1 MRDSELVDPRLRAT
15 SLASVLVAIALIC
28 LVTLAL
34 PHDPDLHDLG
44 LAVAAVALLVL
55 GGFVHRFGERFDAR
69 QIGGVVVGAT
79 LLAALANYA
88 VGTTGAAFG
97 LMFTFTA
104 LYAFYFFELRFA
116 LGHLALVGVAYAI
129 QLAVNPG
136 PSAASRFLLVV
147 GTPALVGLLVTRL
160 LRVARA
166 EAERTRR
173 VLESTR
179 DAYAALELDGTVVQ
193 WNAAAESMFGA
204 SRTEVLGRDFGELFY
219 PRGEVAAFR
228 ERLRALRHADE
239 VSGHRFEA
247 EYRRPDGTTFPAE
260 VTVSRVE
267 GGGRAILATFARDL
281 SDERRREA
289 EQAQLAREQA
299 ARREAEH
306 VAEMVSDMQLLVDA
320 ALAHTTADGMMNAL
334 IPRVRAVLGADAAS
348 VMLREEGRDSLV
360 VRASTGGDPK
370 NRRRIAF
377 GEYFTGIVAAERR
390 PMLEQDPRL
399 HHVADPAMREA
410 GVTSLMGVPLMV
422 DGELAGVLSV
432 GATAPRRFTSD
443 DLGMLRLAADR
454 VALALDRAHIYE
466 REHRIAETLQRSLL
480 PEQMPN
486 LPGMGVSARYV
497 PAASEAEVGG
507 DWFDVI
513 PMPGGR
519 VGLVMGDVAGKGLS
533 AASTVGSL
541 RSALRA
547 YALEGHAPAVVLEQ
561 LNRLVWAELEE
572 SQMTTLVYL
581 VFDPI
586 EGGLS
591 WVNAGHLPPLR
602 TGPDGAPATFLEGAR
617 SVPLG
622 VMPFPTFE
630 EETADLDQGA
640 VVLLYTDGLVER
652 PGSVIDAGLEAL
664 ARAVD
669 AAPRGTEAL
678 CDHLLRELSP
688 EGGAADDVA
697 LLAFCNEPV
706 RDRFEVELPAQPE
719 SLSSVRGLVRR
730 WLSHAGST
738 EQEVAEVTAACGEA
752 CTNAIEHAGAGGS
765 SSFEMEGSRDGS
777 HIEVVVRDFGVWRP
791 GREDD
796 HGRGLELMNA
806 LMDEVE
812 VRPGP
817 DGTVVRMRRGLN
829 GAGNGAGTR

>member
-1 MRDSELVDPRLRAT
+1 L
-15 SLASVLVAIALIC
+15 
-28 LVTLAL
+28 
-34 PHDPDLHDLG
+34 
-44 LAVAAVALLVL
+44 
-55 GGFVHRFGERFDAR
+55 GERLDTR
-69 QIGGVVVGAT
+69 QIGGVVVVGT

-88 VGTTGAAFG
+88 VGTTTAAFG
-97 LMFTFTA
+97 LLFTFTA
-104 LYAFYFFELRFA
+104 LYAFYFFDLRFA

-147 GTPALVGLLVTRL
+147 GTPALVGLLIARL
-160 LRVARA
+160 LRVVRA
-166 EAERTRR
+166 ETARTRR
-173 VLESTR
+173 VLETTH
-179 DAYAALELDGTVVQ
+179 DAYVALELDGTVVE
-193 WNAAAESMFGA
+193 WNVAAEKMFGA
-204 SRTEVLGRDFGELFY
+204 SRAEVLGRNFGELFY
-219 PRGEVAAFR
+219 PHEEVPAYR
-228 ERLRALRHADE
+228 ERLRVLRDADE
-239 VSGHRFEA
+239 VTGHRFEA
-247 EYRRPDGTTFPAE
+247 EYRRPDGTSFPAE

-267 GGGRAILATFARDL
+267 GGGRVILASFARDL
-281 SDERRREA
+281 TVERRRET
-289 EQAQLAREQA
+289 EQSQLAREQA

-306 VAEMVSDMQLLVDA
+306 VAEMVSGMQLLVDA
-320 ALAHTTADGMMNAL
+320 ALAHTTTDGMMNAL

-348 VMLREEGRDSLV
+348 VLLREEGRDSLV
-360 VRASTGGDPK
+360 VRASTGGDPD

-399 HHVADPAMREA
+399 DEVADPAMREA

-454 VALALDRAHIYE
+454 VALALDHARIYE

-533 AASTVGSL
+533 AASMVGSL

-572 SQMTTLVYL
+572 SQMATLIYV
-581 VFDPI
+581 VFDPV
-586 EGGLS
+586 EGRLS

-602 TGPDGAPATFLEGAR
+602 TAGDGAPAEFLHGAR

-622 VMPFPTFE
+622 VLPFPAYE
-630 EETADLDQGA
+630 EATADLGQGSI
-640 VVLLYTDGLVER
+640 VLLYTDGLVER
-652 PGSVIDAGLEAL
+652 PGSVIDIGLNAL

-669 AAPRGTEAL
+669 EAPEGTDAL

-688 EGGAADDVA
+688 LGGAADDVA

-706 RDRFEVELPAQPE
+706 TDRFEFELPAQPE

-730 WLSHAGST
+730 WLRQTGST
-738 EQEVAEVTAACGEA
+738 EQEIAEVTTACGEA
-752 CTNAIEHAGAGGS
+752 CANAIEHAGAGSS
-765 SSFEMEGSRDGS
+765 SSFELEGKLDGS
-777 HIEVVVRDFGVWRP
+777 GVAVVVRDFGVWRP
-791 GREDD
+791 ERDDD
-796 HGRGLELMNA
+796 HGRGLGLMNT
-806 LMDEVE
+806 LMDVVE
-812 VRPGP
+812 VTPSTE
-817 DGTVVRMRRGLN
+817 GTVVRMQRRL
-829 GAGNGAGTR
+829 NGAGTR

>member
-1 MRDSELVDPRLRAT
+1 MHDSELFGPRARAT
-15 SLASVLVAIALIC
+15 SLAAVLVAIALIC

-34 PHDPDLHDLG
+34 PHDSELRDPG

-55 GGFVHRFGERFDAR
+55 GGLVHRLGERLDTR
-69 QIGGVVVGAT
+69 QIGGVVVVGT

-88 VGTTGAAFG
+88 VGTTTAAFG
-97 LMFTFTA
+97 LLFTFTA
-104 LYAFYFFELRFA
+104 LYAFYFFDLRFA

-136 PSAASRFLLVV
+136 PSAATRFLLVV
-147 GTPALVGLLVTRL
+147 GTPALVGLLIARL
-160 LRVARA
+160 LRVVRA
-166 EAERTRR
+166 ETARSRR
-173 VLESTR
+173 VLETTH
-179 DAYAALELDGTVVQ
+179 DAYAALELDGTVVE
-193 WNAAAESMFGA
+193 WNVAAEKMFGA
-204 SRTEVLGRDFGELFY
+204 SRAEVLGRNFGELFY
-219 PRGEVAAFR
+219 PHEEVPAYR
-228 ERLRALRHADE
+228 ERLRVLRDADE
-239 VSGHRFEA
+239 VSGQRFEA

-260 VTVSRVE
+260 VTLSRVE
-267 GGGRAILATFARDL
+267 GGGRAILASFARDL
-281 SDERRREA
+281 TDERLRET
-289 EQAQLAREQA
+289 EQAELAREQA

-306 VAEMVSDMQLLVDA
+306 VAEMVSGMQLLVDA
-320 ALAHTTADGMMNAL
+320 ALAHTTTDGMMNAL

-348 VMLREEGRDSLV
+348 VLLREEGRDSLV
-360 VRASTGGDPK
+360 VRASTGGDPE
-370 NRRRIAF
+370 NRRRIDF
-377 GEYFTGIVAAERR
+377 GEYFTGVVAAERR

-399 HHVADPAMREA
+399 DEVADPAMREA

-454 VALALDRAHIYE
+454 VALALDHARIYE

-533 AASTVGSL
+533 AASMVGSL

-547 YALEGHAPAVVLEQ
+547 YVLEGHAPAVVLEQ

-572 SQMTTLVYL
+572 SQMATLIYV
-581 VFDPI
+581 VFDPV
-586 EGGLS
+586 EGRLS

-602 TGPDGAPATFLEGAR
+602 TAGDGAPAEFLHGAR

-622 VMPFPTFE
+622 VLPFPAYE
-630 EETADLDQGA
+630 EATADLGQGSI
-640 VVLLYTDGLVER
+640 VLLYTDGLVER
-652 PGSVIDAGLEAL
+652 PGSVIDIGLNAL

-669 AAPRGTEAL
+669 EAPEGTDAL

-688 EGGAADDVA
+688 LGGAADDVA

-706 RDRFEVELPAQPE
+706 TDRFEFELPAQPE

-730 WLSHAGST
+730 WLRQTGST
-738 EQEVAEVTAACGEA
+738 EQEIAEVTTACGEA
-752 CTNAIEHAGAGGS
+752 CANAIEHAGAGSS
-765 SSFEMEGSRDGS
+765 SSFELEGKLDGS
-777 HIEVVVRDFGVWRP
+777 GVEVVVRDFGVWRP
-791 GREDD
+791 ERDDD
-796 HGRGLELMNA
+796 HGRGLGLMNT
-806 LMDEVE
+806 LMDVVE
-812 VRPGP
+812 VTPSP
-817 DGTVVRMRRGLN
+817 EGTVVRMQRRL
-829 GAGNGAGTR
+829 NGAGTR